1 MSADHPY
8 QISVVDTHSI
18 KQFGK
23 LYIKTTVSQTES
35 VFQKILQVLPNLNLA
50 LH

>member
-1 MSADHPY
+1 ML
-8 QISVVDTHSI
+8 VDVHYI

-23 LYIKTTVSQTES
+23 IYIKTTVSQIES
-35 VFQKILQVLPNLNLA
+35 QCFLQKILHVLPNLNVA